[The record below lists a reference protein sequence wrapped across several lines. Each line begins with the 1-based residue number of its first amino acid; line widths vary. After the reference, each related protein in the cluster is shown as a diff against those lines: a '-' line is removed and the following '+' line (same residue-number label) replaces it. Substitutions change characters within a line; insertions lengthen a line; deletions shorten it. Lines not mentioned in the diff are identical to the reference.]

1 MAPFWRHKEEYKY
14 YLETNF
20 ILKEMSDAYNSI
32 PPRFGNE
39 LFVIFEK
46 RHIKNWFSLA
56 DCAYFAIAKKPGI
69 LRFQ

>member
-1 MAPFWRHKEEYKY
+1 MAPLLEAQERNTKY

-20 ILKEMSDAYNSI
+20 ILKKCLMRIIRYPRVLAMNCLLFSKKAY
-32 PPRFGNE
+32 
-39 LFVIFEK
+39 
-46 RHIKNWFSLA
+46 KNWFSLA